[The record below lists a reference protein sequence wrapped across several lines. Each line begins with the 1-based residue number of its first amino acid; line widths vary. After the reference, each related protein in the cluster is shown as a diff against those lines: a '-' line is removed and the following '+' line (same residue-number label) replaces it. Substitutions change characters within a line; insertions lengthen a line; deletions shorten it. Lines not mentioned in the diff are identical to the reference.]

1 MIYLD
6 YAASSPV
13 LPEASAAAL
22 RFMTEEYANPSSIHQ
37 AAEKSREVIGRC
49 RRKIAEMLGCR
60 PEEIIFTSGG
70 TESNN
75 LAIFGAGNGKI
86 RHIITAAIEHESV
99 LRAAKA
105 WKNAAPGRKL
115 VILEPDRFGRISA
128 ESVEAAI
135 SEALSFRASE
145 ASRGTS
151 PDLSFRAS
159 GASRGI
165 PSGNDTPSPSEILV
179 SVMTANNELGTVE
192 PIRELGAVCKKYGV
206 LFHTD
211 AVQAF
216 AHIPLSVR
224 ECGIDYLS
232 ASGHKFGA
240 PKGVGF
246 LYAGKAAGLQPLLYG
261 GGQERGQRSGTL
273 NTPGIAGMLAAL
285 EYCSEHMASS
295 AKRISALRDAFLREV
310 LEALPDTVVNSPL
323 FESPQSGSAAKSTEK
338 SGPPALSCCLP
349 GHLNLSFPGVEA
361 ESLLIHLDLYGIA
374 ASAGSACAS
383 GSLEPSHVLMA
394 LPGMTEE
401 RANGSLRF
409 SFGEFTREEECSYAA
424 RKLIE
429 SVKKLRMLRYG

>member
-99 LRAAKA
+99 LRAAEA
-105 WKNAAPGRKL
+105 WKNAVPDRKL
-115 VILEPDRFGRISA
+115 VILKPDRFGRISA
-128 ESVEAAI
+128 ESVEEAI

-145 ASRGTS
+145 ASRG
-151 PDLSFRAS
+151 
-159 GASRGI
+159 I
-165 PSGNDTPSPSEILV
+165 PSGNDTPSSSEILV

-246 LYAGKAAGLQPLLYG
+246 LYAGEDAGLQPLLYG

-285 EYCSEHMASS
+285 EYCSEHMDSS
-295 AKRISALRDAFLREV
+295 AKRILALRDAFLREV

-323 FESPQSGSAAKSTEK
+323 FENFQSGSAAKSAEK